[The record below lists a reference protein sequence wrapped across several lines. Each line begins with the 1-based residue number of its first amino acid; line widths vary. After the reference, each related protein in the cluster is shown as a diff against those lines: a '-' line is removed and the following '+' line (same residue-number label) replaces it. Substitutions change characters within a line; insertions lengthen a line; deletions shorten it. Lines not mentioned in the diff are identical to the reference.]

1 MNKRS
6 IIVYSVVAVLLLA
19 GIGYFFCTLFFGD
32 SGESVRTDRL
42 TDGVEAIPSDAI
54 FLFESGSFSEIENM
68 TDEGSALGRLIG
80 CIPSVSSEWEAALSM
95 HYSSKNAVSPLLVLS
110 IPEKTDPSLFL
121 EELLGECRG
130 VIEKRYEQLTVYKS
144 AVPDASFAVWGHFL
158 IASPSMVI
166 VESSLRHLENGSS
179 IKDNPMYTDI
189 SGVTSE
195 RGVLHV
201 NFSNLGKL
209 FSGAADRKYVSFAS
223 FFQSI
228 ADWGCFGLDNGD
240 SPVTFD
246 GRVVSGRPGERYADV
261 LLTQRGSRPDV
272 YSIVPHNASYVL
284 TLPMSSVD
292 DYARAFQKWL
302 SAAGRKKDYDYVN
315 TVASKQDSLDISTG
329 EFVRSLDIKELS
341 VFSYVS
347 GGSEHKILAFK
358 TDNRKALK
366 NYKDTVCTYLF
377 KGYLP
382 AYMGEVF
389 RPSAEDAYCVLGDW
403 VLVGE
408 QEEIQTL
415 RQEWKRGAFFSLQE
429 YLEQTPAAEEL
440 REITCMSL
448 MVNVSR
454 YSDSLETYFKKQYRN
469 VVGNSFGNKNFELA
483 VLNTCRVGDRL
494 AVRTSLYSEDL
505 ESLPVP
511 GKQAQAYAVVEDVP
525 VTVPQGPFPV
535 RNFIDGSTNYLEQL
549 KNYDLRLLGRS
560 RNPVWTVK
568 FDRPLCGTVR
578 QIDYLKNDKL
588 QMLFGAGN
596 KVYLLDRLGRMV
608 RDFPV
613 TLDKEILLG
622 PDVYDFK
629 GSKDYTMMILH
640 TDNTV
645 AQYDLSGKRPGGWN
659 DISLSERI
667 MSLPECLEVGG
678 KTYWVVRTSY
688 QTLIYDAHGTLCA
701 DFTKKRKLKKD
712 TSVEP
717 VSSHEVKVALI
728 DGKDMILDLAD
739 GSFRKR

>member
-302 SAAGRKKDYDYVN
+302 STAGRKKDYDYVN

-389 RPSAEDAYCVLGDW
+389 RPSAEDAYCALGDW
-403 VLVGE
+403 ILVGE
-408 QEEIQTL
+408 QNEIQTL

-511 GKQAQAYAVVEDVP
+511 GNQAQANAVVEDVP

-535 RNFIDGSTNYLEQL
+535 KNFIDGSTNYLEQL
-549 KNYDLRLLGRS
+549 DNNNLRLLGRS

-568 FDRPLCGTVR
+568 FDSPLCGTVR

>member
-347 GGSEHKILAFK
+347 RGSEHKILAFK

-389 RPSAEDAYCVLGDW
+389 RPSAEDAYCALGDW
-403 VLVGE
+403 ILVGE
-408 QEEIQTL
+408 QNEIQTL

-511 GKQAQAYAVVEDVP
+511 GNQAQANAVVEDVP

-535 RNFIDGSTNYLEQL
+535 KNFIDGSTNYLEQL
-549 KNYDLRLLGRS
+549 DNNNLRLLGRS

-568 FDRPLCGTVR
+568 FDSPLCGTVR

>member
-389 RPSAEDAYCVLGDW
+389 RPSAEDAYCALGDW
-403 VLVGE
+403 ILVGE
-408 QEEIQTL
+408 QNEIQTL

-511 GKQAQAYAVVEDVP
+511 GNQAQANAVVEDVP

-535 RNFIDGSTNYLEQL
+535 KNFIDGSTNYLEQL
-549 KNYDLRLLGRS
+549 DNNNLRLLGRS

-568 FDRPLCGTVR
+568 FDSPLCGTVR

-678 KTYWVVRTSY
+678 KTYWVLRTSY

>member
-130 VIEKRYEQLTVYKS
+130 VIEKRYEQLTVCKS

-389 RPSAEDAYCVLGDW
+389 RPSAEDAYCALGDW
-403 VLVGE
+403 ILVGE
-408 QEEIQTL
+408 QNEIQTL

-511 GKQAQAYAVVEDVP
+511 GNQAQANAVVEDVP

-535 RNFIDGSTNYLEQL
+535 KNFIDGSTNYLEQL
-549 KNYDLRLLGRS
+549 DNNNLRLLGRS

-568 FDRPLCGTVR
+568 FDSPLCGTVR

>member
-209 FSGAADRKYVSFAS
+209 FSGAVDRKYVSFAS

-389 RPSAEDAYCVLGDW
+389 RPSAEDAYCALGDW
-403 VLVGE
+403 ILVGE
-408 QEEIQTL
+408 QNEIQTL

-511 GKQAQAYAVVEDVP
+511 GNQAQANAVVEDVP

-535 RNFIDGSTNYLEQL
+535 KNFIDGSTNYLEQL
-549 KNYDLRLLGRS
+549 DNNNLRLLGRS

-568 FDRPLCGTVR
+568 FDSPLCGTVR

>member
-1 MNKRS
+1 MRDEQEEYNRLFGS
-6 IIVYSVVAVLLLA
+6 GGAAA
-19 GIGYFFCTLFFGD
+19 GRHCTLFFGD

-292 DYARAFQKWL
+292 DYAGAFQKWL

-389 RPSAEDAYCVLGDW
+389 RPSAEDAYCALGDW
-403 VLVGE
+403 ILVGE
-408 QEEIQTL
+408 QNEIQTL

-511 GKQAQAYAVVEDVP
+511 GNQAQANAVVEDVP

-535 RNFIDGSTNYLEQL
+535 KNFIDGSTNYLEQL
-549 KNYDLRLLGRS
+549 DNNNLRLLGRS

-568 FDRPLCGTVR
+568 FDSPLCGTVR

>member
-80 CIPSVSSEWEAALSM
+80 CIPSVASEWDAALSM

-110 IPEKTDPSLFL
+110 IPEKTDPALFL
-121 EELLGECRG
+121 EDVLDECGG
-130 VIEKRYEQLTVYKS
+130 VIEKRYGQVAVYKA
-144 AVPDASFAVWGHFL
+144 AVPDASFAVYSHFL

-179 IKDNPMYTDI
+179 IKDSPMYADI

-209 FSGAADRKYVSFAS
+209 FSGAADRRYVSFAS

-228 ADWGCFGLDNGD
+228 ADWGCFGLDDGD
-240 SPVTFD
+240 SPWTFD
-246 GRVVSGRPGERYADV
+246 GRLMSGRPGERYADV
-261 LLTQRGSRPDV
+261 LLSQRGARPDV

-284 TLPMSSVD
+284 TLPMSSVN
-292 DYARAFQKWL
+292 DYVEACQKWL
-302 SAAGRKKDYDYVN
+302 SAVGRKKDYDYVN
-315 TVASKQDSLDISTG
+315 TVVSSQDSLDVSTG

-341 VFSYVS
+341 VFSYLS
-347 GGSEHKILAFK
+347 EGSEHKILAFR
-358 TDNRKALK
+358 TDNRKALR

-377 KGYLP
+377 KGYIP

-389 RPSAEDAYCVLGDW
+389 RPSAEDAYCALGDW
-403 VLVGE
+403 ILVGE
-408 QEEIQTL
+408 HNEIQAL

-440 REITCMSL
+440 REIASMSL

-454 YSDSLETYFKKQYRN
+454 YSDSLETYFKKQYKG
-469 VVGNSFGNKNFELA
+469 VVGNSFGNKNFEFA
-483 VLNTCRVGDRL
+483 VLNTSRVGDRL

-568 FDRPLCGTVR
+568 FDSPLCGTVR

>member
-389 RPSAEDAYCVLGDW
+389 RPSAEDAYCALGDW
-403 VLVGE
+403 ILVGE
-408 QEEIQTL
+408 QNEIQTL

-511 GKQAQAYAVVEDVP
+511 GNQAQANAVVEDVP

-535 RNFIDGSTNYLEQL
+535 KNFIDGSTNYLEQL
-549 KNYDLRLLGRS
+549 DNNNLRLLGRS

-568 FDRPLCGTVR
+568 FDSPLCGTVR

-701 DFTKKRKLKKD
+701 DFTKKRILKKD

>member
-366 NYKDTVCTYLF
+366 NYKDTVCAYLF

-389 RPSAEDAYCVLGDW
+389 RPSAEDAYCALGDW
-403 VLVGE
+403 ILVGE
-408 QEEIQTL
+408 QNEIQTL

-511 GKQAQAYAVVEDVP
+511 GNQAQANAVVEDVP

-535 RNFIDGSTNYLEQL
+535 KNFIDGSTNYLEQL
-549 KNYDLRLLGRS
+549 DNNNLRLLGRS

-568 FDRPLCGTVR
+568 FDSPLCGTVR

>member
-389 RPSAEDAYCVLGDW
+389 RPSAEDAYCALGDW
-403 VLVGE
+403 ILVGE
-408 QEEIQTL
+408 QNEIQTL

-511 GKQAQAYAVVEDVP
+511 GNQAQANAVVEDVP

-535 RNFIDGSTNYLEQL
+535 KNFIDGSTNYLEL
-549 KNYDLRLLGRS
+549 LDNNNLRLLGRS

-568 FDRPLCGTVR
+568 FDSPLCGTVR

>member
-329 EFVRSLDIKELS
+329 DFVRSLDIKELS

-389 RPSAEDAYCVLGDW
+389 RPSAEDAYCALGDW
-403 VLVGE
+403 ILVGE
-408 QEEIQTL
+408 QNEIQTL

-511 GKQAQAYAVVEDVP
+511 GNQAQANAVVEDVP

-535 RNFIDGSTNYLEQL
+535 KNFIDGSTNYLEQL
-549 KNYDLRLLGRS
+549 DNNNLRLLGRS

-568 FDRPLCGTVR
+568 FDSPLCGTVR

-717 VSSHEVKVALI
+717 VSSHEVKVSLI

>member
-1 MNKRS
+1 MNRRS
-6 IIVYSVVAVLLLA
+6 IIVYSAVAVLLLA

-68 TDEGSALGRLIG
+68 TDKGSALGRLIG
-80 CIPSVSSEWEAALSM
+80 CIPSVASEWEAALSM
-95 HYSSKNAVSPLLVLS
+95 HYSSKNTVSPLLVLS
-110 IPEKTDPSLFL
+110 IPEKTDPALFL
-121 EELLGECRG
+121 EDVLDECGG
-130 VIEKRYEQLTVYKS
+130 VIEKRYGQVAVHKA
-144 AVPDASFAVWGHFL
+144 AVPDASFAVYGRFL

-166 VESSLRHLENGSS
+166 VESSLRHLENGTSV
-179 IKDNPMYTDI
+179 KDDPLYAGI
-189 SGVTSE
+189 SGVTSD

-209 FSGAADRKYVSFAS
+209 FSGAADRKYVSCAS
-223 FFQSI
+223 FFQSV
-228 ADWGCFGLDNGD
+228 ADWGTFGLEDGD

-246 GRVVSGRPGERYADV
+246 GRLINGRSGGRYADV
-261 LLTQRGSRPDV
+261 LLSQRGGRPDV

-284 TLPMSSVD
+284 TLPMSSAD
-292 DYARAFQKWL
+292 DYIKAWHEWL
-302 SAAGRKKDYDYVN
+302 AADGRKKDYDYVN
-315 TVASKQDSLDISTG
+315 AVVSKQDSLGVSAGD
-329 EFVRSLDIKELS
+329 FVGSLDIKELS
-341 VFSYVS
+341 VFSYAS
-347 GGSEHKILAFK
+347 DGLEHKIMAFR
-358 TDNRKALK
+358 TDNKKALK

-377 KGYLP
+377 KGYIP

-389 RPSAEDAYCVLGDW
+389 RPSAEDAYCALGDW
-403 VLVGE
+403 IIVGE
-408 QEEIQTL
+408 QNEIQAL
-415 RQEWKRGAFFSLQE
+415 RQEWKRGTFFSLQE
-429 YLEQTPAAEEL
+429 YLEQTPAADEL
-440 REITCMSL
+440 REITSMSL
-448 MVNVSR
+448 MVNTVR
-454 YSDSLETYFKKQYRN
+454 YTDSLETFFKKQYRD
-469 VVGNSFGNKNFELA
+469 VVRNSSGNKNFGLA
-483 VLNTCRVGDRL
+483 VLNTYRVGDRL
-494 AVRTSLYSEDL
+494 GVRASVYSGDL

-511 GKQAQAYAVVEDVP
+511 EDAAKASAVIEDVP

-535 RNFIDGSTNYLEQL
+535 KNFIDGSTNYLEQL

-568 FDRPLCGTVR
+568 FDKPLCGTVR

-608 RDFPV
+608 SDFPV
-613 TLDKEILLG
+613 VLEKDILLG

-629 GSKDYTMMILH
+629 GTKDYIMMVLH
-640 TDNTV
+640 TDNTIV
-645 AQYDLSGKRPGGWN
+645 QYDLSGKRGSGWN
-659 DISLSERI
+659 DISLGERI

-678 KTYWVVRTSY
+678 KTYWVVRTPY
-688 QTLIYDAHGTLCA
+688 QTLIYDSHGTLCA
-701 DFTKKRKLKKD
+701 DFTKKRKLRKD

-717 VSSHEVKVALI
+717 VSTHEVKVTVA
-728 DGKDMILDLAD
+728 DGKEMILDLSD

>member
-228 ADWGCFGLDNGD
+228 ADWGSFGLDNGD

-389 RPSAEDAYCVLGDW
+389 RPSAEDAYCALGDW
-403 VLVGE
+403 ILVGE
-408 QEEIQTL
+408 QNEIQTL

-511 GKQAQAYAVVEDVP
+511 GNQAQANAVVEDVP

-535 RNFIDGSTNYLEQL
+535 KNFIDGSTNYLEQL
-549 KNYDLRLLGRS
+549 DNNNLRLLGRS

-568 FDRPLCGTVR
+568 FDSPLCGTVR

>member
-292 DYARAFQKWL
+292 DYAGAFQKWL

-389 RPSAEDAYCVLGDW
+389 RPSAEDAYCALGDW
-403 VLVGE
+403 ILVGE
-408 QEEIQTL
+408 QNEIQTL

-511 GKQAQAYAVVEDVP
+511 GNQAQANAVVEDVP

-535 RNFIDGSTNYLEQL
+535 KNFIDGSTNYLEQL
-549 KNYDLRLLGRS
+549 DNNNLRLLGRS

-568 FDRPLCGTVR
+568 FDSPLCGTVR

>member
-121 EELLGECRG
+121 EELLGECRE

-347 GGSEHKILAFK
+347 GGSEHKILAFR
-358 TDNRKALK
+358 TDNRKALR

-377 KGYLP
+377 KGYIP

-511 GKQAQAYAVVEDVP
+511 GNQAQANAVVEDVP

-535 RNFIDGSTNYLEQL
+535 KNFIDGSTNYLEQL
-549 KNYDLRLLGRS
+549 DNNNLRLLGRS

-640 TDNTV
+640 TDNTA

>member
-179 IKDNPMYTDI
+179 IKDNPMCTDI

-389 RPSAEDAYCVLGDW
+389 RPSAEDAYCALGDW
-403 VLVGE
+403 ILVGE
-408 QEEIQTL
+408 QNEIQTL

-511 GKQAQAYAVVEDVP
+511 GNQAQANAVVEDVP

-535 RNFIDGSTNYLEQL
+535 KNFIDGSTNYLEQL
-549 KNYDLRLLGRS
+549 DNNNLRLLGRS

-568 FDRPLCGTVR
+568 FDSPLCGTVR

>member
-389 RPSAEDAYCVLGDW
+389 LSGSRMRYRLSDRSGNEVLFSHCRSIW
-403 VLVGE
+403 SRHR
-408 QEEIQTL
+408 QL
-415 RQEWKRGAFFSLQE
+415 RSCA
-429 YLEQTPAAEEL
+429 
-440 REITCMSL
+440 
-448 MVNVSR
+448 
-454 YSDSLETYFKKQYRN
+454 
-469 VVGNSFGNKNFELA
+469 
-483 VLNTCRVGDRL
+483 
-494 AVRTSLYSEDL
+494 
-505 ESLPVP
+505 
-511 GKQAQAYAVVEDVP
+511 
-525 VTVPQGPFPV
+525 
-535 RNFIDGSTNYLEQL
+535 
-549 KNYDLRLLGRS
+549 RLL
-560 RNPVWTVK
+560 V
-568 FDRPLCGTVR
+568 C
-578 QIDYLKNDKL
+578 
-588 QMLFGAGN
+588 
-596 KVYLLDRLGRMV
+596 
-608 RDFPV
+608 
-613 TLDKEILLG
+613 
-622 PDVYDFK
+622 
-629 GSKDYTMMILH
+629 H
-640 TDNTV
+640 
-645 AQYDLSGKRPGGWN
+645 
-659 DISLSERI
+659 
-667 MSLPECLEVGG
+667 
-678 KTYWVVRTSY
+678 
-688 QTLIYDAHGTLCA
+688 
-701 DFTKKRKLKKD
+701 
-712 TSVEP
+712 
-717 VSSHEVKVALI
+717 
-728 DGKDMILDLAD
+728 
-739 GSFRKR
+739 

>member
-329 EFVRSLDIKELS
+329 DFVRSLDIKELS

-389 RPSAEDAYCVLGDW
+389 RPSAEDAYCALGDW
-403 VLVGE
+403 ILVGE
-408 QEEIQTL
+408 QNEIQTL

-511 GKQAQAYAVVEDVP
+511 GNQAQANAVVEDVP

-535 RNFIDGSTNYLEQL
+535 KNFIDGSTNYLEQL
-549 KNYDLRLLGRS
+549 DNNNLRLLGRS

-568 FDRPLCGTVR
+568 FDSPLCGTVR

>member
-329 EFVRSLDIKELS
+329 DFVRSLDIKELS

-389 RPSAEDAYCVLGDW
+389 RPSAEDAYCALGDW
-403 VLVGE
+403 ILVGE
-408 QEEIQTL
+408 QNEIQTL

-511 GKQAQAYAVVEDVP
+511 GNQAQANAVVEDVP

-535 RNFIDGSTNYLEQL
+535 KNFIDGSTNYLEQL
-549 KNYDLRLLGRS
+549 DNNNLRLLGRS

>member
-329 EFVRSLDIKELS
+329 EFVRSLDIKEVS

-389 RPSAEDAYCVLGDW
+389 RPSAEDAYCALGDW
-403 VLVGE
+403 ILVGE
-408 QEEIQTL
+408 QNEIQTL

-511 GKQAQAYAVVEDVP
+511 GNQAQANAVVEDVP

-535 RNFIDGSTNYLEQL
+535 KNFIDGSTNYLEQL
-549 KNYDLRLLGRS
+549 DNNNLRLLGRS

-568 FDRPLCGTVR
+568 FDSPLCGTVR

>member
-389 RPSAEDAYCVLGDW
+389 RPSAEDAYCALGDW
-403 VLVGE
+403 ILVGE
-408 QEEIQTL
+408 QNEIQTL

-440 REITCMSL
+440 REIASMSL

-511 GKQAQAYAVVEDVP
+511 GNQAQANAVVEDVP

-535 RNFIDGSTNYLEQL
+535 KNFIDGSTNYLEQL
-549 KNYDLRLLGRS
+549 DNNNLRLLGRS

-568 FDRPLCGTVR
+568 FDSPLCGTVR

>member
-315 TVASKQDSLDISTG
+315 TLASKQDSLDISTG

-389 RPSAEDAYCVLGDW
+389 RPSAEDAYCALGDW
-403 VLVGE
+403 ILVGE
-408 QEEIQTL
+408 QNEIQTL

-511 GKQAQAYAVVEDVP
+511 GNQAQANAVVEDVP

-535 RNFIDGSTNYLEQL
+535 KNFIDGSTNYLEQL
-549 KNYDLRLLGRS
+549 DNNNLRLLGRS

-568 FDRPLCGTVR
+568 FDSPLCGTVR

>member
-121 EELLGECRG
+121 EELLGECRE

-347 GGSEHKILAFK
+347 GGSEHKILAFR
-358 TDNRKALK
+358 TDNRKALR

-377 KGYLP
+377 KGYIP

-511 GKQAQAYAVVEDVP
+511 GNQAQANAVVEDVP

-535 RNFIDGSTNYLEQL
+535 KNFIDGSTNYLEQL
-549 KNYDLRLLGRS
+549 DNNNLRLLGRS

>member
-19 GIGYFFCTLFFGD
+19 SIGYFFCTLFFGD

-121 EELLGECRG
+121 EELLGECRE

-228 ADWGCFGLDNGD
+228 ADWGCFGLDHGD
-240 SPVTFD
+240 PPVTFD

-347 GGSEHKILAFK
+347 GGSEHKILAFR
-358 TDNRKALK
+358 TDNRKALR

-377 KGYLP
+377 KGYIP

-511 GKQAQAYAVVEDVP
+511 GNQAQANAVVEDVP

-535 RNFIDGSTNYLEQL
+535 KNFIDGSTNYLEQL
-549 KNYDLRLLGRS
+549 DNNNLRLLGRS

>member
-389 RPSAEDAYCVLGDW
+389 RPSAEDAYCALGDW
-403 VLVGE
+403 ILVGE
-408 QEEIQTL
+408 QNEIQTL

-511 GKQAQAYAVVEDVP
+511 GNQAQANAVVEDVP

-568 FDRPLCGTVR
+568 FDSPLCGTVR

>member
-389 RPSAEDAYCVLGDW
+389 RPSAEDAYCALGDW
-403 VLVGE
+403 ILVGE
-408 QEEIQTL
+408 QNEIQTL

-511 GKQAQAYAVVEDVP
+511 GNQAQANAVVEDVP

-535 RNFIDGSTNYLEQL
+535 KNFIDGSTNYLEQL
-549 KNYDLRLLGRS
+549 DNNNLRLLGRS

-568 FDRPLCGTVR
+568 FDSPLCGTVR

-717 VSSHEVKVALI
+717 VSSHEVKVSLI

>member
-377 KGYLP
+377 KGYIP

-389 RPSAEDAYCVLGDW
+389 RPSAEDAYCALGDW
-403 VLVGE
+403 ILVGE
-408 QEEIQTL
+408 QNEIQTL

-511 GKQAQAYAVVEDVP
+511 GNQAQANAVVEDVP

-535 RNFIDGSTNYLEQL
+535 KNFIDGSTNYLEQL
-549 KNYDLRLLGRS
+549 DNNNLRLLGRS

-568 FDRPLCGTVR
+568 FDSPLCGTVR